1 MFNLNLLNGNG
12 FNPETVNRGTNWLK
26 TFASAFWGLLG
37 AVLSLVCIGLLFRTI
52 PMAMHHGSKKEW
64 KECILYVLASI
75 VVLLL
80 GVGGAIIAINMVQTI
95 FGSTGGQ
102 KGGADLNMALLP
114 LFDSLSIPM
123 P

>member
-1 MFNLNLLNGNG
+1 MFNLNFLNGNG
-12 FNPETVNRGTNWLK
+12 FSPETVNRGTNWLK
-26 TFASAFWGLLG
+26 NFGSAFWGLLG
-37 AVLSLVCIGLLFRTI
+37 AALSLFCIFMLFRTI
-52 PMAMHHGSKKEW
+52 PLAMHHGSKKEW
-64 KECILYVLASI
+64 KECIMYIIATI

-80 GVGGAIIAINMVQTI
+80 GVGGAVIAINMVQTI

-114 LFDSLSIPM
+114 LFDALSIPM